1 MAKVKVKVRRSN
13 HANNGANISFDGKTS
28 STENN
33 GANIRITANKK

>member
-13 HANNGANISFDGKTS
+13 HANNGANISIEGKPKDI
-28 STENN
+28 ENN